1 MNALLEGRLGPKP
14 TLAALVA
21 TRKGEIAQA
30 PLQNILWFSDPTKKI
45 HEALDLGRT
54 HWWVFFKPHVLSGYG
69 KALFRRGFPKIS
81 AKGEDLLQLGG
92 DFLWDGQ
99 GNLIWAHRSKDPADR
114 PHLALLESQLNLLSW
129 N

>member
-1 MNALLEGRLGPKP
+1 MLEGRLGPKP
-14 TLAALVA
+14 ILAALVA

-30 PLQNILWFSDPTKKI
+30 ALQNILWFSDPTKKI
-45 HEALDLGRT
+45 HEALGLGRT
-54 HWWVFFKPHVLSGYG
+54 HWWVFFKPHVLLGYG
-69 KALFRRGFPKIS
+69 KALFRGGVPTIP

-99 GNLIWAHRSKDPADR
+99 GNLIWAHRSKDPTDR
-114 PHLALLESQLNLLSW
+114 PHLALIKGQLELLSL